1 MGSGLVLEVGAF
13 EAKNKLSALLDR
25 VEMGEVIII
34 TRHGKPVA
42 KLIPDTAGSDSSQA
56 YAASRRIRARAKQIK
71 PVSFDWQTL
80 KIERDAGRP

>member
-1 MGSGLVLEVGAF
+1 MESGPLLEIGAF

-34 TRHGKPVA
+34 TRHGRPVA
-42 KLIPDTAGSDSSQA
+42 KLVPYTAGSDTAQA

-71 PVSFDWQTL
+71 PGSFDWEAI
-80 KIERDAGRP
+80 KAERDADRP

>member
-1 MGSGLVLEVGAF
+1 MENRSLLEIGAF

-42 KLIPDTAGSDSSQA
+42 KLVPDTVGSDSSQA
-56 YAASRRIRARAKQIK
+56 HAASRRIRARAKQIK
-71 PVSFDWQTL
+71 PGSFDWQAL
-80 KIERDAGRP
+80 KTERDAGRP